1 MSTYQNSGYRP
12 RGYSSGYP
20 SRSRGGGSGGGNNRG
35 GSSRGRFNN
44 GYQQTS
50 HTSYRQRQTPATS
63 SYKAR
68 QNVYQQHSTP
78 LRNND
83 FQMWMGDLDPQW
95 TEESIDNLWTK
106 LVSKPHHVKIMRDR
120 LQPLKPSYCFVTFR
134 DQESIDLAI
143 QRNGQKV
150 PDSNRVFKLNYSGR
164 NSTGSHDRSTN
175 LSNEYSI
182 FIGDLAPEV
191 SDAALYNKFNMKYP
205 NQIKQAKVITDSS
218 TRKSKGFGFVKFH
231 SPDIMNRAL
240 KEMQGYNIG
249 SKAIRVGLAAGS
261 HVDTSSKPVTKLD
274 HHRVPVPQLQ
284 PALNQFTDPN
294 NTSFTIGGLSGRITE
309 SELEQHFIG
318 FGDLVYCR
326 VSKDYQTGYIKFY
339 SRSAAESAFLNM
351 YGFMINDCRLQ
362 ITWGSCVQ
370 VSGASVN
377 YLPNVAGEIYEKAKK
392 SPAIYHHPNYP
403 YLRFDKLS
411 SDEIKKLPQRL
422 DGSDVL
428 TTSQIDE
435 FYLNNKRYREKLLN
449 DALY

>member
-12 RGYSSGYP
+12 RGYSSGYS

-78 LRNND
+78 LNND

-218 TRKSKGFGFVKFH
+218 TRKVKG
-231 SPDIMNRAL
+231 
-240 KEMQGYNIG
+240 
-249 SKAIRVGLAAGS
+249 
-261 HVDTSSKPVTKLD
+261 
-274 HHRVPVPQLQ
+274 
-284 PALNQFTDPN
+284 
-294 NTSFTIGGLSGRITE
+294 SG
-309 SELEQHFIG
+309 
-318 FGDLVYCR
+318 
-326 VSKDYQTGYIKFY
+326 
-339 SRSAAESAFLNM
+339 
-351 YGFMINDCRLQ
+351 
-362 ITWGSCVQ
+362 
-370 VSGASVN
+370 
-377 YLPNVAGEIYEKAKK
+377 
-392 SPAIYHHPNYP
+392 
-403 YLRFDKLS
+403 
-411 SDEIKKLPQRL
+411 
-422 DGSDVL
+422 
-428 TTSQIDE
+428 
-435 FYLNNKRYREKLLN
+435 LLN
-449 DALY
+449 FIHPIL

>member
-12 RGYSSGYP
+12 RGYSSSYS
-20 SRSRGGGSGGGNNRG
+20 SRPRGSNGGGNRG
-35 GSSRGRFNN
+35 ASNRGRFNN
-44 GYQQTS
+44 GYHQTP
-50 HTSYRQRQTPATS
+50 HTSYRQRQTLASSS

-68 QNVYQQHSTP
+68 QNLYQQHSVP
-78 LRNND
+78 LRNNE
-83 FQMWMGDLDPQW
+83 FQMWMGDLDPHW

-134 DQESIDLAI
+134 DKESIDLAI

-164 NSTGSHDRSTN
+164 NSTGSNDRSTN

-191 SDAALYNKFNMKYP
+191 SDATLFNKFSMKYP
-205 NQIKQAKVITDSS
+205 NQIKQAKVIVDSS

-231 SPDIMNRAL
+231 SPETMNRAL
-240 KEMQGYNIG
+240 KEMQGYTIG

-261 HVDTSSKPVTKLD
+261 NVDTSSQPVTKLD
-274 HHRVPVPQLQ
+274 HHRIPVPQPQ

-294 NTSFTIGGLSGRITE
+294 NTSLTISGLSGRITE

-318 FGDLVYCR
+318 FGDIIYCR
-326 VSKDYQTGYIKFY
+326 VSRDYQTGYVKFY
-339 SRSAAESAFLNM
+339 SRSATESAFLNM
-351 YGFMINDCRLQ
+351 YGYMINDCRLQ
-362 ITWGSCVQ
+362 IAWGSSVQ
-370 VSGASVN
+370 VSGVNVN
-377 YLPNVAGEIYEKAKK
+377 YLPNVTGEIYEKAKK
-392 SPAIYHHPNYP
+392 SPAIYAHPDYP

-428 TTSQIDE
+428 TSSQIDE
-435 FYLNNKRYREKLLN
+435 AYLNHKRYREKLFN